1 MTSPAAARPGLL
13 AGGGPLIKITR
24 PAAEIC
30 GLFPLSPEARGL
42 LAEGQ
47 SPAEFLDRVCAA
59 GCYIDAIRFLAHAL
73 PAREVAWWACLAA
86 RGVLADGPP
95 AHLKALEAAEAWV
108 YHPDEEHR
116 RVAMS
121 AAAAVEND
129 APAHW
134 AALAAAWSGGSL
146 APPEAPVVPPGETL
160 PAQAAAG
167 AVLLAAVKNEPE
179 RAAEH
184 HRRSVAQA
192 IDIARGGTGR
202 SPEPT
207 AG

>member
-1 MTSPAAARPGLL
+1 MTSPANAQPGLL
-13 AGGGPLIKITR
+13 PSGSPLIKITR
-24 PAAEIC
+24 PATEIC

-59 GCYIDAIRFLAHAL
+59 EYRIDAIRFLAHAL
-73 PAREVAWWACLAA
+73 PAREVTWWACLAA
-86 RGVLADGPP
+86 RDGLAEGPS
-95 AHLKALEAAEAWV
+95 ARLRALEAAEAWV

-116 RVAMS
+116 RAAMS
-121 AAAAVEND
+121 AAAIVEND
-129 APAHW
+129 SPAHW

-160 PAQAAAG
+160 PAQAAVG
-167 AVLLAAVKNEPE
+167 AVLLAAIKNEPE

-184 HRRSVAQA
+184 HRRSIAQA
-192 IDIARGGTGR
+192 IDIARGGSGR
-202 SPEPT
+202 SPESI

>member
-1 MTSPAAARPGLL
+1 MTIASGA
-13 AGGGPLIKITR
+13 PLIKITR
-24 PAAEIC
+24 PVMEIC

-42 LAEGQ
+42 LVEGQ
-47 SPAEFLDRVCAA
+47 SPGEFLDRACAA
-59 GCYIDAIRFLAHAL
+59 QYHIDAIRFLAHAL
-73 PAREVAWWACLAA
+73 PAREVAWWACLVA
-86 RGVLADGPP
+86 RSVTADGPP
-95 AHLKALEAAEAWV
+95 AHLKALEAAEGWV
-108 YHPDEEHR
+108 YHPDEDHR

-160 PAQAAAG
+160 PAQAATG
-167 AVLLAAVKNEPE
+167 AVLLAAVKNGPE
-179 RAAEH
+179 QAAEH
-184 HRRSVAQA
+184 HRHAIAQA

-202 SPEPT
+202 APEPLP
-207 AG
+207 G